1 MSRVLSVVAAVT
13 LCLLAAAPGFAQR
26 TTGGIAGTVRD
37 GTGAVLPGVTVA
49 VTGANIVGTQTAVTN
64 ADGFYRFI
72 NLPPGSY
79 QLKFTM
85 SGFATLTQD
94 ELRVS
99 VGGTVEQD
107 AALALSSLQDQITVM
122 GDTGVVDTTSSQTAS
137 NIGREWVDN
146 APIQRNSFL
155 DLVAAAPGSLRADE
169 TSART
174 MVYGASYDENSFQI
188 DGTDV
193 NDNFF
198 NEVSALTSSD
208 AVEEIEVLSL
218 GAPAEY
224 GNLTGAVYNVVMRQ
238 GTNAYHGDL
247 NFFARPSGLTG
258 DNTRDLTNPDGS
270 FVDACPLDDTQHC
283 PYQRDRFYDL
293 TAQLGGPLVKDKLW
307 FFASYQRQRD
317 KSSPVGVDPNQF
329 VNRTDEANR
338 YFAKLNWQLS
348 AKHKILASFSRD
360 DSRDPYAPGP
370 TSLPSTFVART
381 AKTPTP
387 GLGYT
392 GVLSDK
398 TVVDVRY
405 GGFYGDVFLASAD
418 PSVPKDQPRV
428 YNLDNGVIGGGH
440 YYWYELHPKRTTM
453 SAKVSHLADNFLGGS
468 HDFRFGVQ
476 YQDSE
481 AGGLYG
487 YNDLIFTYDA
497 GGSTYGYGYSRAT
510 FSYSGNSRG
519 LGVFLDD
526 TFRVSDRL
534 SLNLGVRYDHNKAF
548 SRSQDELDE
557 NGVPTGTRF
566 PQADFYTWDYVSP
579 RLGFNLKLT
588 KDGKTVLKGHWGQY
602 HRPITTGEFANVI
615 GPSIKPV
622 FFGLL
627 EPDTQN
633 LVDLEQISDN
643 SNLSVDPDY
652 RSPRVNQLTFSLER
666 ELLPNFAVGLN
677 YVHKRGSNFGS
688 WMSEG
693 GVFAPADYVDDQ
705 GEGASGRSITVQQL
719 QNDISDLSFVITNRP
734 EMNTTIDAGSLIFN
748 KRMAN
753 NWSFTGSVTLLR
765 STGRTTDSGGPSLL
779 EQRGGLQFRV
789 FGRDPNDFV
798 NTGGRLRGDTPVQL
812 KAQVV
817 YKMPFDLT
825 AAVNV
830 SHNSGANLVRILPV
844 RDVTNLARS
853 RILGEERGELGR
865 LPSVSLVDVR
875 LEKDVKVGAS
885 ARVGVFADVFNVL
898 GEDAHQGTVSDIGTS
913 SSYHLPTLFV
923 TPRYVMVGAKV
934 KF

>member
-1 MSRVLSVVAAVT
+1 MSRVLSIAAAVT

-26 TTGGIAGTVRD
+26 TTGGIAGTARD
-37 GTGAVLPGVTVA
+37 GTGAVLPGVTVS
-49 VTGANIVGTQTAVTN
+49 VSGSTIVGTQTAVTN
-64 ADGFYRFI
+64 ESGFYRFI
-72 NLPPGSY
+72 NLPPGAY
-79 QLKFTM
+79 QVKFSM
-85 SGFATLTQD
+85 SGFSTVTNND
-94 ELRVS
+94 LRVS
-99 VGGTVEQD
+99 VGGTAEQD
-107 AALALSSLQDQITVM
+107 AVLALSSMQEQVTV
-122 GDTGVVDTTSSQTAS
+122 TAETTVIDTTSSQTAS
-137 NIGREWVDN
+137 NYGREWVDN

-155 DLVAAAPGSLRADE
+155 DLVAAAPGALRADE
-169 TSART
+169 GSART

-198 NEVSALTSSD
+198 NEVSALTNSD

-238 GTNAYHGDL
+238 GSNEYHGDV
-247 NFFARPSGLTG
+247 NFFARPSSFTG
-258 DNTRDLTNPDGS
+258 DNTKDQTNPDGS
-270 FVDACPLDDTQHC
+270 FVDACPQDSSVHC
-283 PYQRDRFYDL
+283 PFLRDQFYDF
-293 TAQLGGPLVKDKLW
+293 TAQVGGPLVKDKLW
-307 FFASYQRQRD
+307 FFASYERQRD
-317 KSSPVGVDPNQF
+317 ESSPVGVDPNQF
-329 VNRTDEANR
+329 VDRTDEADR
-338 YFAKLNWQLS
+338 YFAKLNWQIS
-348 AKHKILASFSRD
+348 ARHKILASFHKDS
-360 DSRDPYAPGP
+360 SRDPYAPGP
-370 TSLPSTFVART
+370 TSLPSTFVARE
-381 AKTPTP
+381 ASTPTP

-405 GGFYGDVFLASAD
+405 GGFYGDVFLAPSD
-418 PSVPKDQPRV
+418 PAVPREQPRV
-428 YNLDNGVIGGGH
+428 YNLDTGVIGGGF
-440 YYWYELHPKRTTM
+440 YYWYELHPKRTTL

-487 YNDLIFTYDA
+487 YNDLIFTYQQ
-497 GGSTYGYGYSRAT
+497 GGSTYGYGYSRST

-519 LGVFLDD
+519 LGVFFDD
-526 TFRVSDRL
+526 TFRVNDRL
-534 SLNLGVRYDHNKAF
+534 SLNLGLRYDHNKAF

-557 NGVPTGTRF
+557 NGNPTGTRF
-566 PQADFYTWDYVSP
+566 PQADYYTWKYVSP

-627 EPDTQN
+627 EPDTLN

-643 SNLSVDPDY
+643 SNLSIDPDY
-652 RSPRVNQLTFSLER
+652 RSPRVDQLTFSLER
-666 ELLPNFAVGLN
+666 EVAPNFALGLN
-677 YVHKRGSNFGS
+677 YVHKRGTNFGA
-688 WMSEG
+688 WQDVG
-693 GVFAPADYVDDQ
+693 GIYAPATYVDDQ
-705 GEGASGRSITVQQL
+705 GEGATGRPIAVQQL
-719 QNDISDLSFVITNRP
+719 QNDISDLSFVITNRE

-753 NWSFTGSVTLLR
+753 NWSFSGSLTLLR
-765 STGRTTDSGGPSLL
+765 STGRTTDSGGPTLL

-798 NTGGRLRGDTPVQL
+798 NTGGRLRGDAPVQA
-812 KAQVV
+812 KAQLV
-817 YKMPFDLT
+817 YKLPWSVT
-825 AAVNV
+825 AAVNF
-830 SHNSGANLVRILPV
+830 SHTSGANLVRILTV

-853 RILGEERGELGR
+853 RVLGEERGDLGR
-865 LPSVSLVDVR
+865 LPSVTLFDAR
-875 LEKDVKVGAS
+875 LEKDVKLGSS
-885 ARVGVFADVFNVL
+885 AHVGVFADFFNLL
-898 GEDAHQGTVSDIGTS
+898 GEDANYATVSDIGTS
-913 SSYHLPTLFV
+913 SSYHLPTQFV
-923 TPRYVMVGAKV
+923 LPRYVMIGAKV